1 MTTTAAVDS
10 PNGIAQFYVPSRRPR
25 WAWVEYDGGDEDEE
39 PGEDGGG
46 SPAAG
51 FRAEVRCNLTFGEI
65 DELGASARFDHIR
78 ARLAPYVREW
88 NLARLDPETGAVAP
102 IPPPAVDG
110 AKAFAELDPD
120 TTAWLW
126 RKVMNLPFGGPERG
140 KGSTKR
146 SGAGATSDGGA

>member
-51 FRAEVRCNLTFGEI
+51 FRAEVR
-65 DELGASARFDHIR
+65 
-78 ARLAPYVREW
+78 
-88 NLARLDPETGAVAP
+88 LARLDPETGAVAP